1 MYQKRLKLV
10 KTLNYRVILFA
21 LALLFG
27 IIFSIPSLTCTTEI
41 EKEKREN
48 NETCGPKITLGLDLQ
63 GGLHMLLGI
72 KSEVAI
78 ESRIKS
84 MAASVK
90 YIFDD
95 EEIIFDDLRMVDG
108 ENLEDK
114 KITFELLDKDDVI
127 KAQALLKKELE
138 GTVLSQNGLKFSLAM
153 TAKEVTRTKQSAIS
167 QAVDT
172 IRNRLNEFGL
182 AEPTVAKQG
191 EDKILVEV
199 PGIKTQE
206 DEQRIRELIARA
218 AHLQL
223 MAVDE
228 GRSAR
233 VNTMS
238 EAEAK
243 SFGNVI
249 LKDVKTPA
257 KYLLRAIPVLDG
269 SMLTDAKVGFDKNNQ
284 PVINFALNGQGA
296 KIFGD
301 FTGKYVGKRM
311 AVVLDNNVYSAPVI
325 NERIGGGHVQISG
338 NFKLEEAHDLA
349 IALRSGALLAP
360 VYVMEKRS
368 VGPSLGADNIKASMI
383 ALGLGFVLVVLF
395 MILYYGVA
403 GMIADVA
410 LIGNLFLILAIMSL
424 FGATLTLPGMAG
436 IVLTVGMAVD
446 ANVIINE
453 RIREL
458 LHEGKSVAKSIEE
471 GYNKAFTA
479 ILDANVTTLIAA
491 VVLWA
496 YGTGPLKGFALT
508 MGIGILASMLTAI
521 VGTHGIYQWLLPKID
536 KNKLGFWFGIKK
548 RGNK

>member
-1 MYQKRLKLV
+1 M
-10 KTLNYRVILFA
+10 KTLNFRVILFA
-21 LALLFG
+21 FALIFG
-27 IIFSIPSLTCTTEI
+27 VVFSIPSLTQSDEG
-41 EKEKREN
+41 K
-48 NETCGPKITLGLDLQ
+48 KITLGLDLQ

-72 KSEVAI
+72 KSDVAI

-95 EEIIFDDLRMVDG
+95 EEIIFDDLRMTDG
-108 ENLEDK
+108 NQ
-114 KITFELLDKDDVI
+114 ITFELLDKDDAA
-127 KAQALLKKELE
+127 KAKALIEKELD
-138 GTVLSQNGLKFSLAM
+138 GVVLKENGLKFTLSM
-153 TAKEVTRTKQSAIS
+153 TEAEVTRTKKSAIK

-228 GRSAR
+228 DRAAR
-233 VNTMS
+233 VNTMNPN
-238 EAEAK
+238 EAK
-243 SFGNVI
+243 SFGDVI
-249 LKDVKTPA
+249 LQDVNSPE

-284 PVINFALNGQGA
+284 PVINFTLNGQGA

-325 NERIGGGHVQISG
+325 NERIGGGRVQISG
-338 NFKLEEAHDLA
+338 RFKLSEAHDLA

-368 VGPSLGADNIKASMI
+368 VGPSLGADNIKASME
-383 ALGLGFVLVVLF
+383 ALMLGFILVVLF
-395 MILYYGVA
+395 MILYYGLA
-403 GMIADVA
+403 GVIANVA
-410 LIGNLFLILAIMSL
+410 LIGNLFLILAVMSL

-521 VGTHGIYQWLLPKID
+521 VGTHGMYQWLMPKID
-536 KNKLGFWFGIKK
+536 KKKLGLWFGIKTEGAK
-548 RGNK
+548 

>member
-1 MYQKRLKLV
+1 M
-10 KTLNYRVILFA
+10 KTLNFRVILFA
-21 LALLFG
+21 FALIFG
-27 IIFSIPSLTCTTEI
+27 IVFSIPSITQSESG
-41 EKEKREN
+41 K
-48 NETCGPKITLGLDLQ
+48 KITLGLDLQ

-72 KSEVAI
+72 KSDVAI
-78 ESRIKS
+78 ESRTKS
-84 MAASVK
+84 MAATVK

-95 EEIIFDDLRMVDG
+95 EEIIFDELRMVDG
-108 ENLEDK
+108 K
-114 KITFELLDKDDVI
+114 QITFELLDNDDVT
-127 KAQALLKKELE
+127 KAKELLKKELQ
-138 GTVLSQNGLKFSLAM
+138 GTVLSQNGLKFSLEM
-153 TAKEVTRTKQSAIS
+153 TPEEISRTKQNAIK

-228 GRSAR
+228 DRAAR
-233 VNTMS
+233 VMTMNEN
-238 EAEAK
+238 EAR
-243 SFGNVI
+243 SYGDVI
-249 LKDVKTPA
+249 LPDVNTPER
-257 KYLLRAIPVLDG
+257 YLLRQIPVLDG

-284 PVINFALNGQGA
+284 PVINFSLNGQGA

-301 FTGKYVGKRM
+301 FTAKSVGKRM
-311 AVVLDNNVYSAPVI
+311 AVVLDNKVYSAPNI
-325 NERIGGGHVQISG
+325 RERIGGGHVQISG
-338 NFKLEEAHDLA
+338 NFKLNEAHDIA

-360 VYVMEKRS
+360 VFVMEKRS
-368 VGPSLGADNIKASMI
+368 VGPSLGADNIKASSM
-383 ALGLGFVLVVLF
+383 ALALGFVLVVLF
-395 MILYYGVA
+395 MILYYGMA
-403 GMIADVA
+403 GVIANVA
-410 LIGNLFLILAIMSL
+410 LIGNLFLIIAVMSL

-453 RIREL
+453 RIREI
-458 LHEGKSVAKSIEE
+458 LHAGKSVAKSIED
-471 GYNKAFTA
+471 GYDKAFTA

-521 VGTHGIYQWLLPKID
+521 VGTHGMYQWLMPKID
-536 KNKLGFWFGIKK
+536 RKKLGFWFGIKTEGTK
-548 RGNK
+548 

>member
-1 MYQKRLKLV
+1 M
-10 KTLNYRVILFA
+10 KTLNFRVVLFA
-21 LALLFG
+21 FALIFG
-27 IIFSIPSLTCTTEI
+27 IVFSIPSLTQSESG
-41 EKEKREN
+41 K
-48 NETCGPKITLGLDLQ
+48 KITLGLDLQ
-63 GGLHMLLGI
+63 GGLHMLLGV
-72 KSEVAI
+72 KSDVAI

-84 MAASVK
+84 IAANIK
-90 YIFDD
+90 YLFDD
-95 EEIIFDDLRMVDG
+95 AEIIFDDLRIAEDG
-108 ENLEDK
+108 T
-114 KITFELLDKDDVI
+114 ISFELLDSDDVAKAKALIREEI
-127 KAQALLKKELE
+127 KGITLQ
-138 GTVLSQNGLKFSLAM
+138 QNGMKFTVKLTPEEIA
-153 TAKEVTRTKQSAIS
+153 RTKQNAIK

-191 EDKILVEV
+191 ADKILVEV

-206 DEQRIRELIARA
+206 DEQRIRTLIARA

-228 GRSAR
+228 DRAAR
-233 VNTMS
+233 VMRMTPS
-238 EAEAK
+238 EAK
-243 SFGNVI
+243 RYGDVI
-249 LKDVKTPA
+249 LPDVYNPKK

-269 SMLTDAKVGFDKNNQ
+269 SMLTDAKVGFDQNNQ
-284 PVINFALNGQGA
+284 PVINYTLNGQGA

-301 FTGKYVGKRM
+301 YTAKAVGKRM
-311 AVVLDNNVYSAPVI
+311 AVVLDGQVYSAPVI
-325 NERIGGGHVQISG
+325 RERIGGGRVQISG
-338 NFKLEEAHDLA
+338 SFTLNEAHDLA

-368 VGPSLGADNIKASMI
+368 VGPSLGADNIKASSM
-383 ALGLGFVLVVLF
+383 ALVLGFILVVVF
-395 MILYYGVA
+395 MVLYYGMA
-403 GMIADVA
+403 GVIADVA

-458 LHEGKSVAKSIEE
+458 LHEGKSVAKAIEE
-471 GYNKAFTA
+471 GYDKAFTA

-536 KNKLGFWFGIKK
+536 KNRLGFWFGIKTEGAK
-548 RGNK
+548 

>member
-1 MYQKRLKLV
+1 M
-10 KTLNYRVILFA
+10 KTLNFRVILFA
-21 LALLFG
+21 FALIFG
-27 IIFSIPSLTCTTEI
+27 IVFSIPSITQSESG
-41 EKEKREN
+41 K
-48 NETCGPKITLGLDLQ
+48 KITLGLDLQ

-72 KSEVAI
+72 KSDVAI
-78 ESRIKS
+78 ESRTKS
-84 MAASVK
+84 MAATVK

-95 EEIIFDDLRMVDG
+95 EEIIFDELRMVDG
-108 ENLEDK
+108 E
-114 KITFELLDKDDVI
+114 KITFELLDNDDVS
-127 KAQALLKKELE
+127 KAKELLKKELQ
-138 GTVLSQNGLKFSLAM
+138 GTVLTQDDLKFSLEM
-153 TAKEVTRTKQSAIS
+153 TAEEISRTKQNAIK

-228 GRSAR
+228 ERAAR
-233 VNTMS
+233 VMTMN
-238 EAEAK
+238 ENEAK
-243 SFGNVI
+243 SFGDVI
-249 LKDVKTPA
+249 LPDVNTPER
-257 KYLLRAIPVLDG
+257 YLLRQIPILDG
-269 SMLTDAKVGFDKNNQ
+269 SMLTDAKVGFDENNQ

-301 FTGKYVGKRM
+301 FTGKNVGNRM
-311 AVVLDNNVYSAPVI
+311 AVVLDEKVYSAPNI
-325 NERIGGGHVQISG
+325 RERIGGGHVQISG

-360 VYVMEKRS
+360 VFVMEKRS
-368 VGPSLGADNIKASMI
+368 VGPSLGADSIKASSI
-383 ALGLGFVLVVLF
+383 ALALGFVLVILF
-395 MILYYGVA
+395 MFLYYGMA
-403 GMIADVA
+403 GVIANVA
-410 LIGNLFLILAIMSL
+410 LVGNLFLILAIMSL

-458 LHEGKSVAKSIEE
+458 LHAGKSVAKSIED
-471 GYNKAFTA
+471 GYNNAFTA

-491 VVLWA
+491 VVLYA
-496 YGTGPLKGFALT
+496 YGTGAIKGFALT
-508 MGIGILASMLTAI
+508 MSIGILASMLTAI

-536 KNKLGFWFGIKK
+536 KKRLNFWFGIKTGEAK
-548 RGNK
+548 